1 MSRLKRDKERALE
14 TILDAALSTIAKLK
28 ISGTGMR
35 DIARTAGMS
44 QSNLHYH
51 FDSKTNLYDALL
63 DKIDE
68 DWFKETREGVINKD
82 CDASEKLHLLLEK
95 EMNFM
100 QDNLDFYIVYNDFGI
115 HATSNDNYRSRIL
128 EIYAHWRNDLE
139 AVMGSVL
146 EDQDRDIREAK
157 NAASI
162 FIYLVEGISS
172 QYVISPNA
180 INLQEE
186 FENAYDMLQCF
197 LTSRPANIPPVTIEK
212 TNPPTA

>member
-1 MSRLKRDKERALE
+1 MSRLKRDKDHAME

-51 FDSKTNLYDALL
+51 FDSKTKLYDALL
-63 DKIDE
+63 DKIDQ
-68 DWFKETREGVINKD
+68 DWFKETRKRAVNKD
-82 CDASEKLHLLLEK
+82 CDASEKLRILLEE

-100 QDNLDFYIVYNDFGI
+100 QDHLDFYIAYNDFSI
-115 HATSNDNYRSRIL
+115 HATSNENYRKRIL
-128 EIYAHWRNDLE
+128 MIYALWRTDLE
-139 AVMGSVL
+139 AVMTRIL
-146 EDQDRDIREAK
+146 EDQDRDIRESK
-157 NAASI
+157 NAASM

-172 QYVISPNA
+172 QYIISPNA

-186 FENAYDMLQCF
+186 FEKAYEMLRCF
-197 LTSRPANIPPVTIEK
+197 LASRPTNIPPVTPE
-212 TNPPTA
+212 